1 MIFLY
6 VLCCGAES
14 SSQFWCPGST
24 LTQPNNF
31 GGGAGSAEARSCKA
45 QVSAVLSSNPANDK
59 SNATVFYGGWL
70 NEQHH
75 GLSSSSIADT
85 SLKLFRGFS
94 KEIET
99 QSSPSWPSFTGHVAE
114 NSQLSNSGIG
124 SEVCKKFENSGG
136 SGLRLFGFELMA
148 DNPMSMEEKLVH
160 TTTIA
165 TSMMDSN
172 NKQMASTKR
181 SLSELKPPVQHQISP
196 NEILSKQSCCSSTR
210 SRTKVHMQGI
220 VVGRAV
226 DLTIL
231 ESYEE
236 LIMELEKMFDI
247 KEGELQHR
255 NKWEVV
261 YTDDEDDMMLVG
273 DDPWL

>member
-1 MIFLY
+1 MLLFY
-6 VLCCGAES
+6 VSCFCAES
-14 SSQFWCPGST
+14 SSQFWHPGSI
-24 LTQPNNF
+24 LTQPNNS
-31 GGGAGSAEARSCKA
+31 GGGAVSTEARNCKA
-45 QVSAVLSSNPANDK
+45 QVSAVWSSNPANDK
-59 SNATVFYGGWL
+59 SNALVFDDGFL
-70 NEQHH
+70 NEQRH
-75 GLSSSSIADT
+75 GQLSSSTADT
-85 SLKLFRGFS
+85 SLKLFQGFGR
-94 KEIET
+94 EIET
-99 QSSPSWPSFTGHVAE
+99 QSFTPWPSFTGSAAE
-114 NSQLSNSGIG
+114 NSQLSNTGIG
-124 SEVCKKFENSGG
+124 LEVCKKFENSGG

-148 DNPMSMEEKLVH
+148 DTPISMEEKLVH
-160 TTTIA
+160 ATAIA
-165 TSMMDSN
+165 TGMMDTN
-172 NKQMASTKR
+172 NKQIAFTKQ
-181 SLSELKPPVQHQISP
+181 SSSELKPRMQHQIYP

-236 LIMELEKMFDI
+236 LITELEKMFDI

-255 NKWEVV
+255 NKWELV